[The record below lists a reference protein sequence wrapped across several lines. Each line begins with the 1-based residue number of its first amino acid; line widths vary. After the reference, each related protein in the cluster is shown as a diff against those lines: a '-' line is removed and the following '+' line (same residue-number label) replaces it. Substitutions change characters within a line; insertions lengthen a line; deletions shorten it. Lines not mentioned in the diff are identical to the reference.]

1 MVSES
6 PGPSYSLTS
15 VPASSSQTRIVPVL
29 QICCFPLTLAVCPT
43 SASLSNPAAV
53 FIQAPVQRS
62 AFLRAFLEGPVQT
75 GYSALCLP
83 ITFVSCLIYYSLH
96 VLSWQDSRLLILCT
110 FFCLCI
116 LFWFGFR
123 SCFIAQGMYEIQTGG
138 FLIVFSGT
146 PIKNVHII
154 WLYFFQWTYPDFE
167 KANKYF

>member
-1 MVSES
+1 MLF
-6 PGPSYSLTS
+6 PLDLGRLPD
-15 VPASSSQTRIVPVL
+15 Q
-29 QICCFPLTLAVCPT
+29 CFPLKPCCCLYSSPSPKVSFSTSLPRRSSANWLFCPLP
-43 SASLSNPAAV
+43 SYH
-53 FIQAPVQRS
+53 I
-62 AFLRAFLEGPVQT
+62 
-75 GYSALCLP
+75 CLLP
-83 ITFVSCLIYYSLH
+83 HLLFSSCL
-96 VLSWQDSRLLILCT
+96 VMTWQDSRLLILCT